1 MKKTY
6 LILLFSG
13 FFGLQTPGVLA
24 NPLNVNTIVIP
35 SVNQDAKAIIDNYI
49 KAIGG
54 IEKVTAVKNISM
66 SMEAEIQ
73 GMVLQ
78 MNGISDSENLRFVQ
92 ETSMMGNVVQRTV
105 MANGKGKVS
114 AMGQEQELD
123 DTMVQTMKSQ
133 AYAFPEIHYQDL
145 GYELSLRG
153 VEKVEGEDAHMLIIT
168 TPSGMQTVEY
178 YSVSTG
184 LKLKTSSEMTGDI
197 VYSNYEEVNG
207 LKFPK
212 LLTITNPMMPMAMEA
227 KVISIELNKTLEDS
241 LFNF

>member
-1 MKKTY
+1 
-6 LILLFSG
+6 
-13 FFGLQTPGVLA
+13 
-24 NPLNVNTIVIP
+24 
-35 SVNQDAKAIIDNYI
+35 
-49 KAIGG
+49 
-54 IEKVTAVKNISM
+54 
-66 SMEAEIQ
+66 
-73 GMVLQ
+73 
-78 MNGISDSENLRFVQ
+78 
-92 ETSMMGNVVQRTV
+92 
-105 MANGKGKVS
+105 
-114 AMGQEQELD
+114 
-123 DTMVQTMKSQ
+123 
-133 AYAFPEIHYQDL
+133 
-145 GYELSLRG
+145 
-153 VEKVEGEDAHMLIIT
+153 MLIIT